1 MGEWK
6 NVEMGK
12 CEKGRMEEWENAEL
26 VHKRKSNAVKTAL
39 PFIFG
44 FTPELVLILQS
55 EFTV

>member
-1 MGEWK
+1 MK
-6 NVEMGK
+6 SVQ
-12 CEKGRMEEWENAEL
+12 NAER

-55 EFTV
+55 EFTG

>member
-1 MGEWK
+1 MGECENGRMGEWE
-6 NVEMGK
+6 N
-12 CEKGRMEEWENAEL
+12 GRMGEWENAGR